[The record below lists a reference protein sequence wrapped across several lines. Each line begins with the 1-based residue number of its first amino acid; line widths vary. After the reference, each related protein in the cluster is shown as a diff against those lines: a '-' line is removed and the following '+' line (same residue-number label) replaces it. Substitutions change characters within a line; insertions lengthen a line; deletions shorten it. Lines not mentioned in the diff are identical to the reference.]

1 MDPISLAINAAV
13 GIFAAGGTWAATK
26 SAAERAAASGIAA
39 HRRLDDHHER
49 LIRLEERA
57 EAGSRRVEEHL
68 GALRAEQVA
77 MRGQVEALRT
87 DITRFLS
94 HHREEERDRD

>member
-1 MDPISLAINAAV
+1 MDLLHIAITIGSAL
-13 GIFAAGGTWAATK
+13 FASGGTWAVTK
-26 SAAERAAASGIAA
+26 SAAERAAASGVAA

-57 EAGSRRVEEHL
+57 EAGSLRVEEHL
-68 GALRAEQVA
+68 AALRAEQVA
-77 MRGQVEALRT
+77 LRGQVEALRG

-94 HHREEERDRD
+94 SHREEER

>member
-1 MDPISLAINAAV
+1 MDFLHPAITIAST
-13 GIFAAGGTWAATK
+13 IFAAGGTWAVTK

-68 GALRAEQVA
+68 AALRAEQVA
-77 MRGQVEALRT
+77 LRGQVEALRG
-87 DITRFLS
+87 DITRALA
-94 HHREEERDRD
+94 HREREDER

>member
-1 MDPISLAINAAV
+1 MEPISLAINAAV
-13 GIFAAGGTWAATK
+13 GIFSAGGTWALTK

-68 GALRAEQVA
+68 AALRAEQVA
-77 MRGQVEALRT
+77 LRGQVEALRG

-94 HHREEERDRD
+94 SHREEER

>member
-1 MDPISLAINAAV
+1 MEGWLINAVV
-13 GIFAAGGTWAATK
+13 GIFSAGGTWALVR
-26 SAAERAAASGIAA
+26 SSAERAAASSVAA

-68 GALRAEQVA
+68 AALHAEQVA
-77 MRGQVEALRT
+77 LRGQVEALRS

-94 HHREEERDRD
+94 HREEDR